1 MMQFRYLNYFLI
13 SIISSGL
20 TYHYF
25 NTVTKGQIINLK
37 EQVQTLLKENESLRK
52 ELELDD
58 DIKKIVEKLDE
69 CLTLLI
75 KNIMEIKVQNID
87 DDLNDEIKNICK
99 RIISYL
105 PEKQV
110 KINPEYENSKEAFN
124 LTSYDTL
131 VSELS
136 KLEN

>member
-1 MMQFRYLNYFLI
+1 MINFRYLNYFLI

-25 NTVTKGQIINLK
+25 NTITKGQIINLK
-37 EQVQTLLKENESLRK
+37 EQIQTLLKENESLRE

-69 CLTLLI
+69 CLTSLL

-87 DDLNDEIKNICK
+87 EDLNEEIKNICK

-105 PEKQV
+105 PQKQEKV
-110 KINPEYENSKEAFN
+110 NPEYENSKEAFN
-124 LTSYDTL
+124 LHSYDTL
-131 VSELS
+131 VAELS
-136 KLEN
+136 KIDN

>member
-1 MMQFRYLNYFLI
+1 
-13 SIISSGL
+13 
-20 TYHYF
+20 
-25 NTVTKGQIINLK
+25 
-37 EQVQTLLKENESLRK
+37 
-52 ELELDD
+52 
-58 DIKKIVEKLDE
+58 
-69 CLTLLI
+69 
-75 KNIMEIKVQNID
+75 MEIKVQNID